1 MLCLLG
7 RLLFFNFCH
16 NVISFFL
23 KTFQSNELFEG
34 KNTKLMKDKKLEANL
49 SMVASRVMAGL
60 NMNGLKFLLPL
71 WLGALT
77 GVTVRCVFAAVAFWI
92 TSWFVKEAPVTRRQ
106 RIGLFCLGAF
116 GLYGFMFCYLLGIS
130 KTTPVSSAIFN
141 SMQPIWVF
149 DGVLHPLENP
159 VIAPGG
165 RGAGRGR
172 VRSPG
177 DCSLLL
183 HHRHDLAHD
192 AFTGNMLCMVSSLV
206 FAVYLIVSKKLLEEV
221 GVVTMMKYIFG
232 GAAVTGL
239 IVSSIIGWD
248 APLLTDALHGEWHW
262 VPWAVLAFV
271 LVFPTYLSYF
281 LVPVGLKYLKTTV
294 VAMYSY
300 LILVVTTV
308 VSLTLGQDRFS
319 WTQAAAIAMICIS
332 VYFVEVAEAKK

>member
-1 MLCLLG
+1 
-7 RLLFFNFCH
+7 
-16 NVISFFL
+16 
-23 KTFQSNELFEG
+23 
-34 KNTKLMKDKKLEANL
+34 MKDKKLEANL

-149 DGVLHPLENP
+149 LISVFFLHEKATLMKIIG
-159 VIAPGG
+159 IALGFGG
-165 RGAGRGR
+165 A
-172 VRSPG
+172 
-177 DCSLLL
+177 LLCIL
-183 HHRHDLAHD
+183 TQGSDDLAHD

-232 GAAVTGL
+232 GAAVT
-239 IVSSIIGWD
+239 
-248 APLLTDALHGEWHW
+248 
-262 VPWAVLAFV
+262 
-271 LVFPTYLSYF
+271 
-281 LVPVGLKYLKTTV
+281 
-294 VAMYSY
+294 
-300 LILVVTTV
+300 
-308 VSLTLGQDRFS
+308 
-319 WTQAAAIAMICIS
+319 
-332 VYFVEVAEAKK
+332 

>member
-1 MLCLLG
+1 
-7 RLLFFNFCH
+7 
-16 NVISFFL
+16 
-23 KTFQSNELFEG
+23 
-34 KNTKLMKDKKLEANL
+34 MKDKKLEANL

-149 DGVLHPLENP
+149 LISVFFLHEKATLMKIIG
-159 VIAPGG
+159 IALGFGG
-165 RGAGRGR
+165 A
-172 VRSPG
+172 
-177 DCSLLL
+177 LLCIL
-183 HHRHDLAHD
+183 TQGSDDLAHD

-248 APLLTDALHGEWHW
+248 APLLTDALHGDGTGCRGRCWRLCWFSHLPQLLSGSGGLEASQDDGCSH
-262 VPWAVLAFV
+262 VQLSDTGGDYRCFPHLGARPFQLDASRCHCHDLYQRVL
-271 LVFPTYLSYF
+271 
-281 LVPVGLKYLKTTV
+281 
-294 VAMYSY
+294 
-300 LILVVTTV
+300 
-308 VSLTLGQDRFS
+308 
-319 WTQAAAIAMICIS
+319 C
-332 VYFVEVAEAKK
+332 